1 MYNTSQRI
9 FFKFNEFFTD
19 LKLITQTLAIFMYV
33 FRYRLIFFHI
43 FAPLASITFAMP
55 QIRP

>member
-19 LKLITQTLAIFMYV
+19 LMLITQTLAIFMYV

-55 QIRP
+55 